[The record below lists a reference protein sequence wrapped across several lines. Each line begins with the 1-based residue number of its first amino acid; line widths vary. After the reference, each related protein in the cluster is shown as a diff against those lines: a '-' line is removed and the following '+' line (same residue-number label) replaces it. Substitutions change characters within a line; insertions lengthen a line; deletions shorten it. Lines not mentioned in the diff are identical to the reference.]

1 MGIQLGEVRRVKIL
15 NKGTRNG
22 NIHNVLVEFE
32 DGLAEDITVATRTYN
47 NLPEMGRYIFVRFS
61 GQDIETKYEIVT
73 ETPEG
78 MNDPNSSFATVQFP
92 IFLII
97 YSILSMTVNIISAIF
112 GLLVGVLIMKTVSKE
127 GLQGLLSI
135 SMLPAAGMILGWLI
149 AGFSSSIFIS
159 SISWVL
165 FAIGWIVFLGGPVLA
180 YQVKTRS

>member
-1 MGIQLGEVRRVKIL
+1 MGIQLGDVRRAKIL

-22 NIHNVLVEFE
+22 NHYVLVEFE
-32 DGLAEDITVATRTYN
+32 DGLAENITVATVVYH

-61 GQDIETKYEIVT
+61 GQDIETKYEVVT
-73 ETPEG
+73 GTPEG
-78 MNDPNSSFATVQFP
+78 MKDPNTSFATVQFP

-97 YSILSMTVNIISAIF
+97 YSILSMVVNIISAIF

-127 GLQGLLSI
+127 GLQGLLGA
-135 SMLPAAGMILGWLI
+135 SMIPAVGMILGWLI

-165 FAIGWIVFLGGPVLA
+165 FAIGWIVFLGGPILA
-180 YQVKTRS
+180 YQVKNRS